1 MKTSTF
7 LLIIAIYGFITGG
20 MMLFNATGS
29 LQDYGVPQVDKY
41 HEILF
46 QYLGISNL
54 GMALIVFLCRNSNN
68 ANEICKIL
76 IGYGVIAIGGV
87 LLGSYKVIF
96 MGLPANTFYY
106 IDICMRLLEGFACLF
121 FAVKVSKKR

>member
-7 LLIIAIYGFITGG
+7 LLILAIYGFLSGG
-20 MMLFNATGS
+20 MMLFNSSGS
-29 LQDYGVPQVDKY
+29 LQDYGLPQVDKY

-54 GMALIVFLCRNSNN
+54 GMALIVFLCRNSSNS
-68 ANEICKIL
+68 EDIYKIL
-76 IGYGVIAIGGV
+76 IGYGSIALGGV

-96 MGLPANTFYY
+96 KGLPANTFYFV
-106 IDICMRLLEGFACLF
+106 DICMRFLEGLACMF
-121 FAVKVSKKR
+121 FARKVSKNL